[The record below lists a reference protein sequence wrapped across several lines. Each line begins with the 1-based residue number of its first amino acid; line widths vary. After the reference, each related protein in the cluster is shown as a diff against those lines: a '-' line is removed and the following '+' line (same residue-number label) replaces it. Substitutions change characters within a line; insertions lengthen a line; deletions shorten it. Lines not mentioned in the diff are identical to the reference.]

1 MSSLDLITP
10 SVSDSCVEKI
20 SLCVATTGWV
30 RREDLEIC
38 EISCKDLEGSLLA
51 LLGLKEPRCGSKG
64 IAGTNSGYPAITGGR
79 SGKDT
84 CLSFPPNPGTPGAG
98 PGPLQVRWQ
107 GPWCGPLAH
116 QRRSLVWTLG
126 SWCGPCTLS
135 NSDKLAFH
143 SLSISEVAR
152 CATSRLVSDY
162 SPGERESSGPVSHQV
177 SEWSLSGV

>member
-1 MSSLDLITP
+1 MSASAAILYPVRGLDLITP

-38 EISCKDLEGSLLA
+38 EYSYTDLEGSLLA

-84 CLSFPPNPGTPGAG
+84 CLSLPPNPRDPRCGSWTFTG
-98 PGPLQVRWQ
+98 PV
-107 GPWCGPLAH
+107 A
-116 QRRSLVWTLG
+116 RSLVWTSSTPTSVPGVDLG
-126 SWCGPCTLS
+126 L
-135 NSDKLAFH
+135 
-143 SLSISEVAR
+143 
-152 CATSRLVSDY
+152 LVWALY
-162 SPGERESSGPVSHQV
+162 FIELR
-177 SEWSLSGV
+177 